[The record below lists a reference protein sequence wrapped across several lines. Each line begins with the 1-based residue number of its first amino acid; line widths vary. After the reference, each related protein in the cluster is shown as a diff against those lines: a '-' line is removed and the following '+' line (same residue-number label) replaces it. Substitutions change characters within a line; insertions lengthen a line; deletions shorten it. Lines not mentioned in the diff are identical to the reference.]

1 MAYIGKTP
9 VIGNFVKL
17 DSITVVNGQAAY
29 TMQNGGVNF
38 TSYDNVNQFLVSL
51 NGVLQAP
58 TDSFTVSGSTLTF
71 ASNLSTGDVIDFVL
85 VLGNSLDIG
94 TPSDNT
100 VTAAKIG
107 ANAVTNAK
115 LNNDII
121 SGATELASDPADT
134 DELSVADAATIKRID
149 YSLIKG
155 GGITETAIWRVT
167 SSFTGNADPITS
179 NWERADDATA
189 GRLGTGMTESSGV
202 FTFPSTGIWL
212 VTFTRN
218 AYTNNDADRAIKAN
232 IKISSNS
239 GSSYAYVSISFSNSL
254 DTSVGI
260 VHTSSTARAI
270 IDVTNASTFRATFT
284 ANSTNTNTSTYGDTD
299 FNLTWVEFIR
309 LGDT

>member
-107 ANAVTNAK
+107 ANAVVTKDVPAK
-115 LNNDII
+115 SIMAGI
-121 SGATELASDPADT
+121 PATKVGDATKGFKPYAVT
-134 DELSVADAATIKRID
+134 DEDK
-149 YSLIKG
+149 K
-155 GGITETAIWRVT
+155 
-167 SSFTGNADPITS
+167 
-179 NWERADDATA
+179 
-189 GRLGTGMTESSGV
+189 
-202 FTFPSTGIWL
+202 
-212 VTFTRN
+212 
-218 AYTNNDADRAIKAN
+218 
-232 IKISSNS
+232 
-239 GSSYAYVSISFSNSL
+239 
-254 DTSVGI
+254 
-260 VHTSSTARAI
+260 
-270 IDVTNASTFRATFT
+270 
-284 ANSTNTNTSTYGDTD
+284 
-299 FNLTWVEFIR
+299 
-309 LGDT
+309 